1 MKHLN
6 LQIMR
11 RRFARSRALFLI
23 PLLAATAACQDE
35 SPTLSGDD
43 LFPGGG
49 RPTTLE
55 VIVPAAEFLET
66 LGVYTGFGDR
76 TTFGFQIAANQYEG
90 VLDANTLVRFDF
102 PRRVEYS
109 QDGTSRVDST
119 FAVRSARL
127 TVLVDSGGTSAG
139 SSTLQVYRLA
149 QPFDA
154 ATVTWTLA
162 ADTGAGVPWRQPG
175 GTRGPLAGTAVY
187 NPATAGDTV
196 LFQLDSLGAAGL
208 RSDSANGALIRV
220 AETNR
225 RVQLR
230 GVSLTLRVRPSNAVR
245 DTTLEVPVPAEALTF
260 VFTPQPP
267 AAVPGT
273 FQAGGVGASRTVF
286 GVDLDRTVPGCPPPE
301 TCAPVPL
308 SEVLLNRVSL
318 LLKPQA
324 SPAGFTP
331 LGRVPFTL
339 FTVPEPE
346 LGRRAPLGPP
356 ANDPL
361 PSSGPVVIAE
371 AGDTLV
377 EIPFTGYARAV
388 LASDSLPTTFA
399 LLGELPPQAA
409 GASPRNFGV
418 SVFDA
423 APRLR
428 IVYTLPIR
436 PRLP

>member
-11 RRFARSRALFLI
+11 RRFARARALFAV
-23 PLLAATAACQDE
+23 PLLVAAAACQDD

-55 VIVPAAEFLET
+55 VIVPAAEFLQM

-76 TTFGFQIAANQYEG
+76 NTFGFQIAANKFGG

-109 QDGTSRVDST
+109 QDGTSRIDST

-149 QPFDA
+149 QPFDE
-154 ATVTWTLA
+154 ATTTWTLA
-162 ADTGAGVPWRQPG
+162 ADTGAGVPWTQPG

-187 NPATAGDTV
+187 NPATASDTV
-196 LFQLDSLGAAGL
+196 VFQLDSLAAAGL
-208 RSDSANGALIRV
+208 RSDSLNGALVRV
-220 AETNR
+220 NETDR
-225 RVQLR
+225 RVQFR
-230 GVSLTLRVRPSNAVR
+230 GVSLVLRVRPSNAVR
-245 DTTLEVPVPAEALTF
+245 DTTLEVSVPAEALTF

-267 AAVPGT
+267 AGAPGT
-273 FQAGGVGASRTVF
+273 FQAGGIAASRTVF
-286 GVDLDRTVPGCPPPE
+286 GVDLERTVPGCAPPE
-301 TCAPVPL
+301 SCAPVAL
-308 SEVLLNRVSL
+308 SEVLLNRVSI
-318 LLKPQA
+318 LLKPGA
-324 SPAGFTP
+324 SPAGFNP
-331 LGRVPFTL
+331 LGSIPFTL
-339 FTVPEPE
+339 WTVPEPE
-346 LGRRAPLGPP
+346 LGRRAPLGVQV
-356 ANDPL
+356 NDAL
-361 PSSGPVVIAE
+361 PSTGPLVIAQP
-371 AGDTLV
+371 GDTLV
-377 EIPFTGYARAV
+377 EIPFTSYARAAV
-388 LASDSLPTTFA
+388 AADSLPTTFA
-399 LLGELPPQAA
+399 LLGEAPPQSA